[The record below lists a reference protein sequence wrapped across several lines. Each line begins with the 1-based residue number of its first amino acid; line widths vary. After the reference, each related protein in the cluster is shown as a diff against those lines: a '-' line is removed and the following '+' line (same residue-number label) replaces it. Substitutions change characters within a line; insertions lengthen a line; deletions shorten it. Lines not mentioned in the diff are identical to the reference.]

1 MANPAPFSP
10 LDCSAYF
17 FLFGFLPE
25 LFICYF
31 VRPPYLKDVSEAT
44 VDEDLEFVVEF
55 VE

>member
-25 LFICYF
+25 LLTSYF
-31 VRPPYLKDVSEAT
+31 VRPPYLKGVSEAT
-44 VDEDLEFVVEF
+44 VNEDLEFVVE
-55 VE
+55 